1 MTPGGSDAT
10 PEALISVPQ
19 RADAPGEGRT
29 ARSRLDAISPAKR
42 ALLAKRLAG
51 GGRRP
56 GAASPPAAG
65 AESPAL
71 SADQRRGPLSFPEER
86 FWIAYTF
93 EDQSSAYHVPV
104 TLHLRG
110 ALSVPA
116 LTEALRTL
124 TARHSILRTRYPIGP
139 EGEPIAVV
147 HDPEPVD
154 LPCRD
159 VEGNVGELLDRAAA
173 APFDLEADAPIRS
186 VLLKVSDDEHYL
198 HVTLHHIVTDA
209 WSTNIL
215 LQELTTAYT
224 MHIRGERPGLPE
236 LTVQYR
242 DHARWQRAQAEP
254 FARQLAYWQKT
265 LDGAP
270 RDLGLPTDRP
280 RPAEHRPLVPGRC
293 LTTAIPADPA
303 LRLTQRTGATLFM
316 VLLAAYSAVLGRRA
330 GRQDVVVGTP
340 VAGRPD
346 PEVDPLIG
354 CFINTLAMRTDLS
367 GDPTAAELLSRVRER
382 TLHAYENQDVP
393 FQQVIE
399 RVGERTDGRKAL
411 FQAWLALQNV
421 PDAPLEMAGLE
432 VEEAADTIEATKF
445 DLTFHVLPTGDRLE
459 LRVEYDTSLFDEESV
474 RGLIEEFSAFLSAAA
489 AAPDR
494 RLSEIATHTT
504 ELEVSSGD
512 NRQAGLPL
520 PAPQFLPAVV

>member
-1 MTPGGSDAT
+1 MTTAAGQAGPSLPDA
-10 PEALISVPQ
+10 AG
-19 RADAPGEGRT
+19 RRT
-29 ARSRLDAISPAKR
+29 AAQTRLDSVSPAKR

-51 GGRRP
+51 RGAGS
-56 GAASPPAAG
+56 GAAAAPTAG
-65 AESPAL
+65 ATSPAL
-71 SADQRRGPLSFPEER
+71 SAAQRRGPLSFPEER

-93 EDQSSAYHVPV
+93 EEQSSAYHVPV
-104 TLHLRG
+104 TLHLKG
-110 ALSVPA
+110 ELSVPA

-139 EGEPIAVV
+139 EGEPTAVV
-147 HDPEPVD
+147 GDPEPVE
-154 LPCRD
+154 LPLRD
-159 VEGNVGELLDRAAA
+159 VAGHPWELLDRATT
-173 APFDLEADAPIRS
+173 APFDLELDAPIRP
-186 VLLKVSDDEHYL
+186 LLLRLSDDEHYL
-198 HVTLHHIVTDA
+198 HITLHHIATDA
-209 WSTNIL
+209 WATNIL

-224 MHIRGERPGLPE
+224 AHARGERPTLPE

-242 DHARWQRAQAEP
+242 DHAHWQRAQAER
-254 FARQLAYWQKT
+254 FARQLAYWQET

-280 RPAEHRPLVPGRC
+280 RPPEHRPLVPGRC
-293 LTTAIPADPA
+293 FTAAIPAEPA
-303 LRLTQRTGATLFM
+303 VQLTRSTGTTLFM

-346 PEVDPLIG
+346 PAVDPLIG

-367 GDPTAAELLSRVRER
+367 GDPTVAGLLSCVRER

-399 RVGERTDGRKAL
+399 HVGRRTDGRKAL

-432 VEEAADTIEATKF
+432 VEETPDVVEATKF
-445 DLTFHVLPTGDRLE
+445 DLTFHLLPAADRLE
-459 LRVEYDTSLFDEESV
+459 LRVEYDSSLFDEVTV
-474 RGLIEEFSAFLSAAA
+474 RGLVEEFSAWLTTAAA
-489 AAPDR
+489 DPDR
-494 RLSEIATHTT
+494 RLSEIAPPASD
-504 ELEVSSGD
+504 LEV
-512 NRQAGLPL
+512 P
-520 PAPQFLPAVV
+520 PCPCP

>member
-1 MTPGGSDAT
+1 MSA
-10 PEALISVPQ
+10 
-19 RADAPGEGRT
+19 
-29 ARSRLDAISPAKR
+29 AKR

-51 GGRRP
+51 RGRGP
-56 GAASPPAAG
+56 GAVDASSAG
-65 AESPAL
+65 AESRPL
-71 SADQRRGPLSFPEER
+71 SAAQLRGPLSFPEER

-104 TLHLRG
+104 TLHLKG

-139 EGEPIAVV
+139 EGEPVAVV
-147 HDPEPVD
+147 GASESVD
-154 LPCRD
+154 LPCLD
-159 VEGNVGELLDRAAA
+159 VAGDPSELLDRATA
-173 APFDLEADAPIRS
+173 APFDLEVDAPIRA
-186 VLLKVSDDEHYL
+186 LLLRLSDEEHYL
-198 HVTLHHIVTDA
+198 HITLHHIVTDA

-224 MHIRGERPGLPE
+224 AHARGEQPALPA

-242 DHARWQRAQAEP
+242 DHAHWQRSQAAR
-254 FARQLAYWQKT
+254 FNRQLAYWHET
-265 LDGAP
+265 LAGLP
-270 RDLGLPTDRP
+270 RGLGLPTDRP

-293 LTTAIPADPA
+293 ITTAIPADPA
-303 LRLTQRTGATLFM
+303 LQLTQRTGTTLFM

-330 GRQDVVVGTP
+330 GHQDVVVGTP

-346 PEVDPLIG
+346 PAVDPVIG

-367 GDPTAAELLSRVRER
+367 GDPTVAELLSRVRER

-393 FQQVIE
+393 FQQVVE

-432 VEEAADTIEATKF
+432 VEEAADVIEATKF
-445 DLTFHVLPTGDRLE
+445 DLTFHLLPAGDRLE
-459 LRVEYDTSLFDEESV
+459 LRVEYDTSLFDEERV
-474 RGLIEEFSAFLSAAA
+474 RGLVEEFSAFFTAAA
-489 AAPDR
+489 ADPDR
-494 RLSEIATHTT
+494 RLSEITTHTSD
-504 ELEVSSGD
+504 LEVLQW
-512 NRQAGLPL
+512 R
-520 PAPQFLPAVV
+520 

>member
-1 MTPGGSDAT
+1 MTSVRQMAGASGGERMT
-10 PEALISVPQ
+10 
-19 RADAPGEGRT
+19 
-29 ARSRLDAISPAKR
+29 RSRLDAISPAKR

-51 GGRRP
+51 GGGRP
-56 GAASPPAAG
+56 GAVGRPVDET
-65 AESPAL
+65 ESAPL
-71 SADQRRGPLSFPEER
+71 SADQRSGPLSFPEER
-86 FWIAYTF
+86 FWIAYSF

-124 TARHSILRTRYPIGP
+124 TVRHSILRTRYPIGP

-147 HDPEPVD
+147 GDPEPVE

-159 VEGNVGELLDRAAA
+159 LEGDVWELLDRAAA
-173 APFDLEADAPIRS
+173 APFDLEVDAPIRT
-186 VLLKVSDDEHYL
+186 VLLKASDDEHYL

-215 LQELTTAYT
+215 LQELTTAYSE
-224 MHIRGERPGLPE
+224 HVRGERPGLPE

-242 DHARWQRAQAEP
+242 DHARWQRTQAEP
-254 FARQLAYWQKT
+254 FARQLAYWQET
-265 LDGAP
+265 LDGVP

-280 RPAEHRPLVPGRC
+280 RPTAHRPLVPGRC
-293 LTTAIPADPA
+293 ITTAIPADPA
-303 LRLTQRTGATLFM
+303 LRLTRGTGTTLFM

-346 PEVDPLIG
+346 PAVDPLIG

-367 GDPTAAELLSRVRER
+367 GDPTVAELLSRVRER

-411 FQAWLALQNV
+411 FQTWLALQNV

-432 VEEAADTIEATKF
+432 VEEAADVIEATKF
-445 DLTFHVLPTGDRLE
+445 DITFHLLPAGNRLE
-459 LRVEYDTSLFDEESV
+459 LRVEYDTSLFDEETV
-474 RGLIEEFSAFLSAAA
+474 RGLAEEFNAFLTAAA
-489 AAPDR
+489 ADPDR
-494 RLSEIATHTT
+494 RLSEITVPASD
-504 ELEVSSGD
+504 LEVLQW
-512 NRQAGLPL
+512 R
-520 PAPQFLPAVV
+520 

>member
-1 MTPGGSDAT
+1 MTSRVT
-10 PEALISVPQ
+10 S
-19 RADAPGEGRT
+19 
-29 ARSRLDAISPAKR
+29 SRLDAISPAKR

-51 GGRRP
+51 GRGH
-56 GAASPPAAG
+56 GAVGLPVAG
-65 AESPAL
+65 AEPRPLSP
-71 SADQRRGPLSFPEER
+71 DQKRGPLSFPEER

-110 ALSVPA
+110 ALSVSA

-124 TARHSILRTRYPIGP
+124 TVRHSILRTRYPLGP

-147 HDPEPVD
+147 SDSGPVD

-159 VEGNVGELLDRAAA
+159 VAGDVWELLDRAAA
-173 APFDLEADAPIRS
+173 VPFDLEVDAPIRT
-186 VLLKVSDDEHYL
+186 VLLRVSDDEHYL
-198 HVTLHHIVTDA
+198 HLTLHHIVTDA

-224 MHIRGERPGLPE
+224 LHLRGERPRLPE

-242 DHARWQRAQAEP
+242 DHARWQRTQAEP
-254 FARQLAYWQKT
+254 FARQLAYWQET
-265 LDGAP
+265 LGGAP
-270 RDLGLPTDRP
+270 SDLGLPTDRP
-280 RPAEHRPLVPGRC
+280 RPTEHRPLVPGRC
-293 LTTAIPADPA
+293 ITTAIPAGPA
-303 LRLTQRTGATLFM
+303 LQLARRTGATLFM
-316 VLLAAYSAVLGRRA
+316 VVLAAYSAVLGRRA
-330 GRQDVVVGTP
+330 GREDVVVGTP

-346 PEVDPLIG
+346 PAVDPLIG

-367 GDPTAAELLSRVRER
+367 GDPTVAELLSRVRER

-399 RVGERTDGRKAL
+399 RVGRRTDGRKAL

-421 PDAPLEMAGLE
+421 PDAPLEMGGLA
-432 VEEAADTIEATKF
+432 VEEAADVIEATKF
-445 DLTFHVLPTGDRLE
+445 DLTFHLLPAGDRLE

-474 RGLIEEFSAFLSAAA
+474 RGLVEEFSAFLTAAEA
-489 AAPDR
+489 DPDR
-494 RLSEIATHTT
+494 RLSEFATHTSD
-504 ELEVSSGD
+504 LEVLQW
-512 NRQAGLPL
+512 R
-520 PAPQFLPAVV
+520 

>member
-1 MTPGGSDAT
+1 MTSGGSDAT
-10 PEALISVPQ
+10 PEALIFVRQKAGAS
-19 RADAPGEGRT
+19 GEERMT
-29 ARSRLDAISPAKR
+29 RSRLDAISPAKR

-56 GAASPPAAG
+56 GAIGLPVVG
-65 AESPAL
+65 AEFLPL
-71 SADQRRGPLSFPEER
+71 SADQRSGPLSFPEER

-104 TLHLRG
+104 TLYLRG

-124 TARHSILRTRYPIGP
+124 TVRHSILRTRYPIGP

-147 HDPEPVD
+147 SDPEPVD

-159 VEGNVGELLDRAAA
+159 AEGDVWELLDRAAA
-173 APFDLEADAPIRS
+173 APFDLEVDAPIRP

-224 MHIRGERPGLPE
+224 AHIRGERPRLPE
-236 LTVQYR
+236 LTAQYR
-242 DHARWQRAQAEP
+242 DHAHWQRTQAEP
-254 FARQLAYWQKT
+254 FARQLAYWQET
-265 LDGAP
+265 LDGVP

-280 RPAEHRPLVPGRC
+280 RPTEHRPLVPGRC
-293 LTTAIPADPA
+293 ITTAIPADPA
-303 LRLTQRTGATLFM
+303 LQLTRRTGTTLFM
-316 VLLAAYSAVLGRRA
+316 VLLAAYSSVLGRRA

-340 VAGRPD
+340 VASRPD
-346 PEVDPLIG
+346 PAVDPLIG

-367 GDPTAAELLSRVRER
+367 GDPTVAELLSRVRER

-393 FQQVIE
+393 FQQVVE

-421 PDAPLEMAGLE
+421 PDAPLEMADLE
-432 VEEAADTIEATKF
+432 VEEAADVIEATKF
-445 DLTFHVLPTGDRLE
+445 DLTFHLLPAGNRLE
-459 LRVEYDTSLFDEESV
+459 LRVEYDTSLFDEERV
-474 RGLIEEFSAFLSAAA
+474 RGLVQEFSTFLTAAA
-489 AAPDR
+489 ADPDR
-494 RLSEIATHTT
+494 RLSEIATHTSD
-504 ELEVSSGD
+504 LEVLQW
-512 NRQAGLPL
+512 R
-520 PAPQFLPAVV
+520 